1 MLRKKLPQHLEAF
14 DAFPKVVNEY
24 RKPGSSR
31 GGVFSLA
38 VGFFVLWLFL
48 LECYF
53 YQKGVREQKIMVSDK
68 VSELMDLNLDIT
80 LAMPC
85 THVRVDA
92 ADKTNDIVF
101 ATNML
106 TLEETDLS
114 DMRHSSTKYRPG
126 RKSEYRWVRS
136 GKFRQ
141 KKKPVTGAGSACR
154 IYGKITVNRVHGQL
168 QITTPGWGYGLSDI
182 PFHALNFTHH
192 IEELSFGDYYPAIV
206 NALDGHY
213 GFTDKEAFAF
223 QYYLSIL
230 PTSYKSS
237 FRSLE
242 TNQYSLTENSVPRQL
257 GFRSSPPGIFIEYDI
272 EPLGVQIVDK
282 YPSIVKCFLRVL
294 SISGGLYV
302 LMNWLEKIYS
312 TRPAAKAED
321 NMLGLLGKEIKS

>member
-1 MLRKKLPQHLEAF
+1 MLRRKLPQRLESF

-38 VGFFVLWLFL
+38 VGFFVFWLFL
-48 LECYF
+48 VECYS
-53 YQKGVREQKIMVSDK
+53 YIKGVREQRIMVSDK
-68 VSELMDLNLDIT
+68 VSDLMDLNLDIT

-92 ADKTNDIVF
+92 ADKTNDIVL
-101 ATNML
+101 ATTML
-106 TLEETDLS
+106 TLEDTDLNA
-114 DMRHSSTKYRPG
+114 MKHSSTKYLPG
-126 RKSEYRWVRS
+126 KKSEYRWVRS

-141 KKKPVTGAGSACR
+141 KKKPSHAGGACR
-154 IYGKITVNRVHGQL
+154 IYGTLTVNRVHGQL
-168 QITTPGWGYGLSDI
+168 HVTAPGWGYGSSNI

-192 IEELSFGDYYPAIV
+192 IEELSFGDYYPDIV

-237 FRSLE
+237 FRSLQ

-257 GFRSSPPGIFIEYDI
+257 GFQSKPPGIFIEYDI

-282 YPSIVKCFLRVL
+282 YPSIMKSFLRIL
-294 SISGGLYV
+294 SISGGLYI
-302 LMNWLEKIYS
+302 LMNWLDKFYS
-312 TRPAAKAED
+312 NRPTAKAED
-321 NMLGLLGKEIKS
+321 DMLGLLGKEVNS